1 MLNAMILGEEITKRK
16 TGGQK
21 IRKQDK
27 IAYMKE
33 WKAANMNMLIE
44 SGFDLVTQGP
54 NKPSFVTG
62 IYFSLS
68 TARST
73 VPHLLQVSHFDA
85 AHMSFGKYTLY
96 SAYGNTANAN
106 TSCIG
111 LGINFGNKTKEDWV
125 DFLNLIKKCHPSLD
139 SSTNTFITN
148 QCKGL
153 VESIKEVLPTGGHH
167 HCSFHRSK
175 IL

>member
-1 MLNAMILGEEITKRK
+1 MI
-16 TGGQK
+16 
-21 IRKQDK
+21 KQDQ
-27 IAYMKE
+27 ISYMFE
-33 WKAANMNMLIE
+33 WKAVNMNMLIAC
-44 SGFDLVTQGP
+44 GLNLVSQGP

-62 IYFSLS
+62 IYFSTS

-73 VPHLLQVSHFDA
+73 VPHLQQVSHFDA

-111 LGINFGNKTKEDWV
+111 FGIHFGNETKEDWV
-125 DFLNLIKKCHPSLD
+125 DFLNFIKDCHPSLE
-139 SSTNTFITN
+139 SYTNTFITD
-148 QCKGL
+148 QCKQL
-153 VESIKEVLPTGGHH
+153 VEAIKEVLPTPDGHL

-175 IL
+175 NIQLIVKG